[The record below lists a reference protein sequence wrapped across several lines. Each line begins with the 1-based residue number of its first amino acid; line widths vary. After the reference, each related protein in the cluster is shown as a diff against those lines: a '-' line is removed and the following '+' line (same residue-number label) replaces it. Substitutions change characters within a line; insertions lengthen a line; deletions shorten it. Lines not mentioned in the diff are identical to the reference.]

1 MPITLPDLDTKTYQ
15 DIVDEMLASI
25 PNYTDKWTNY
35 NVSDPGITILEMLCW
50 ITESTLYRIN
60 KIPDASYVSF
70 LRLLAGV
77 SGIDDID
84 RLLADPNLFRS
95 HRDILEFLLD
105 IETGNEKNIID
116 MKAAALKFLNSRYRA
131 VTKEDFRELAI
142 EATDSDLF
150 YASDLKDTAS
160 LLIKLRDAKD
170 PVSVFIYESFS
181 STMKGLLERF
191 DGSAPL
197 SPLLQQTLID
207 ELNRLIQSGYINKE
221 ESFSEVK
228 RSNRTK
234 VLMQKQE
241 LDGEALILL
250 NRSLLEDAYPDQL
263 ENMTNRAKVV
273 RAIVDQS
280 TREEKVRI
288 IIVSNRRDKDKY
300 KALIEQVKE
309 YLDPRRLIGTV
320 IEVSSPVYT
329 GVGIQI
335 KIELTSYE
343 KVEIIQENVSTRIL
357 NYLDPLTGGPKGSG
371 WPYGRPLTI
380 YEVVQVVE
388 DTNGVKRTVG
398 VVIDNDDD
406 LIIKAID
413 GLIDVSVEV
422 EVMEEVAAD
431 EFQK

>member
-1 MPITLPDLDTKTYQ
+1 MPITLPDLDTKSYQ
-15 DIVDEMLASI
+15 DIVDEMIASI

-35 NVSDPGITILEMLCW
+35 NVSDPGITILEMVCW
-50 ITESTLYRIN
+50 ITEATLYRIN
-60 KIPDASYVSF
+60 KIPDASYVNF

-95 HRDILEFLLD
+95 HRDILEFLLE
-105 IETGNEKNIID
+105 IETGNETNIID
-116 MKAAALKFLNSRYRA
+116 MKAAALTFLNSRYRA

-150 YASDLKDTAS
+150 YTGDLKDTVR
-160 LLIKLRDAKD
+160 LLVKLSDAKD
-170 PVSVFIYESFS
+170 HVSLFIYESFS

-191 DGSAPL
+191 DRSAPL

-221 ESFSEVK
+221 ESFSEVEL
-228 RSNRTK
+228 SDRTK

-241 LDGEALILL
+241 LHGEAHILL
-250 NRSLLEDAYPDQL
+250 NRMLLEDAYPDQL
-263 ENMTNRAKVV
+263 ENIANRAKVI

-280 TREEKVRI
+280 TKGEKVRI
-288 IIVSNRRDKDKY
+288 IIVSNRRDKY

-329 GVGIQI
+329 GVGIHV
-335 KIELTSYE
+335 KIEPTSYE
-343 KVEIIQENVSTRIL
+343 KVEIVRENVRTRIL
-357 NYLDPLTGGPKGSG
+357 NYLDPLTGGSKGSG
-371 WPYGRPLTI
+371 WPYGRPLII

-388 DTNGVKRTVG
+388 DTNGVKRTVS

-406 LIIKAID
+406 LRIKAID
-413 GLIDVSVEV
+413 GLVDISVEV
-422 EVMEEVAAD
+422 EVMEEVAGD

>member
-50 ITESTLYRIN
+50 ITEATLYRIN
-60 KIPDASYVSF
+60 KIPDASYVNF

-77 SGIDDID
+77 CGIDDIN

-95 HRDILEFLLD
+95 HRDILEFLRE

-116 MKAAALKFLNSRYRA
+116 MKAAALNFLNSRYRA

-142 EATDSDLF
+142 EAT
-150 YASDLKDTAS
+150 
-160 LLIKLRDAKD
+160 
-170 PVSVFIYESFS
+170 ES
-181 STMKGLLERF
+181 
-191 DGSAPL
+191 
-197 SPLLQQTLID
+197 
-207 ELNRLIQSGYINKE
+207 E
-221 ESFSEVK
+221 E
-228 RSNRTK
+228 
-234 VLMQKQE
+234 
-241 LDGEALILL
+241 
-250 NRSLLEDAYPDQL
+250 L
-263 ENMTNRAKVV
+263 ENITNRAKVE

-280 TREEKVRI
+280 IKEEKVRI
-288 IIVSNRRDKDKY
+288 IIVSNRRDKY
-300 KALIEQVKE
+300 KALIEQVEE

-320 IEVSSPVYT
+320 VEVASPVYT
-329 GVGIQI
+329 DVGIHV

-343 KVEIIQENVSTRIL
+343 KLEIIRENVRTGIL
-357 NYLDPLTGGPKGSG
+357 NYFDPLTGGSNGSG
-371 WPYGRPLTI
+371 WPYGRPLII

-388 DTNGVKRTVG
+388 DTNGVKRIVS

-406 LIIKAID
+406 LRIKAID

-422 EVMEEVAAD
+422 EVLEEGAGN
-431 EFQK
+431 EFSK

>member
-50 ITESTLYRIN
+50 IAEATLYRIN
-60 KIPDASYVSF
+60 KIPDASYVNF

-77 SGIDDID
+77 SGIDDIN

-95 HRDILEFLLD
+95 HRDILEFLLE

-116 MKAAALKFLNSRYRA
+116 MKATALKFLNSRYRA

-150 YASDLKDTAS
+150 YAGDLKDTAS

-170 PVSVFIYESFS
+170 HVSVFIYESFS
-181 STMKGLLERF
+181 STMKELLERF

-207 ELNRLIQSGYINKE
+207 ELNRLIQSGYIYE
-221 ESFSEVK
+221 EKSFLDVK
-228 RSNRTK
+228 RSNRKK
-234 VLMQKQE
+234 VLLQKQE
-241 LDGEALILL
+241 LHGEALILL
-250 NRSLLEDAYPDQL
+250 NRSLLEDAYPNQL
-263 ENMTNRAKVV
+263 ENMVNRAKVI

-288 IIVSNRRDKDKY
+288 IIVSNRRDKY

-357 NYLDPLTGGPKGSG
+357 NYLDPLTGGPKGNG

-388 DTNGVKRTVG
+388 DTNGVKRTVS

>member
-35 NVSDPGITILEMLCW
+35 NVSDPGITILEMVCW
-50 ITESTLYRIN
+50 ITEATLYRIN
-60 KIPDASYVSF
+60 KIPDASYVNF

-95 HRDILEFLLD
+95 HRDILEFLLE
-105 IETGNEKNIID
+105 IETGNETNIID
-116 MKAAALKFLNSRYRA
+116 MKAAALTFLNSRYRA

-142 EATDSDLF
+142 EATESDLF
-150 YASDLKDTAS
+150 YTGDLKDTVR
-160 LLIKLRDAKD
+160 LLVKLSDAKD
-170 PVSVFIYESFS
+170 HVSLFIYESFS

-191 DGSAPL
+191 DRSAPL
-197 SPLLQQTLID
+197 SPLLQQKLID

-228 RSNRTK
+228 LSDRTK

-241 LDGEALILL
+241 LHGEAHILL
-250 NRSLLEDAYPDQL
+250 NRMLLEDAYPDQL
-263 ENMTNRAKVV
+263 EKIANRAKVI

-280 TREEKVRI
+280 TKGEKVRI
-288 IIVSNRRDKDKY
+288 IIVSNRRDKY

-329 GVGIQI
+329 GVGIHV

-343 KVEIIQENVSTRIL
+343 KVEIVRENVRTRIL
-357 NYLDPLTGGPKGSG
+357 NYLDPLTGGSKGSG
-371 WPYGRPLTI
+371 WPYGRPLII

-388 DTNGVKRTVG
+388 DTNGVKRTVS

-406 LIIKAID
+406 LRIKAID

-422 EVMEEVAAD
+422 EVMEEVAGD

>member
-35 NVSDPGITILEMLCW
+35 NVSDPGITILEMVCW
-50 ITESTLYRIN
+50 ITEATLYRIN
-60 KIPDASYVSF
+60 KIPDASYVNF

-95 HRDILEFLLD
+95 HRDILEFLLE
-105 IETGNEKNIID
+105 IETGNETNIID
-116 MKAAALKFLNSRYRA
+116 MKAAALTFLNSRYRA

-150 YASDLKDTAS
+150 YTSDLKDTAR
-160 LLIKLRDAKD
+160 LLVKLSDAKD
-170 PVSVFIYESFS
+170 HVSLFIYESFS
-181 STMKGLLERF
+181 STMKGLLEKF
-191 DGSAPL
+191 DRSAPL

-228 RSNRTK
+228 LSDRTK

-241 LDGEALILL
+241 LHGEAHILL
-250 NRSLLEDAYPDQL
+250 NRMLLEDAYPDQL
-263 ENMTNRAKVV
+263 ENIANRAKVI

-280 TREEKVRI
+280 TKGEKVRI
-288 IIVSNRRDKDKY
+288 IIVSNRRDKY

-329 GVGIQI
+329 GVGIHV
-335 KIELTSYE
+335 KIEPTSYE
-343 KVEIIQENVSTRIL
+343 KVEIVRENVRTRIL
-357 NYLDPLTGGPKGSG
+357 NYLDPLTGGSKGSG
-371 WPYGRPLTI
+371 WPYGRPLI
-380 YEVVQVVE
+380 VYEVVQVVE
-388 DTNGVKRTVG
+388 DTNGVKRTVS

-406 LIIKAID
+406 LRIKAID
-413 GLIDVSVEV
+413 GLVDVSVEV
-422 EVMEEVAAD
+422 EVMEEVAGD

>member
-1 MPITLPDLDTKTYQ
+1 MPITLPDLDTKSYQ
-15 DIVDEMLASI
+15 DIVDEMIASI

-35 NVSDPGITILEMLCW
+35 NVSDPGITILEMVCW
-50 ITESTLYRIN
+50 ITEATLYRIN
-60 KIPDASYVSF
+60 KIPDASYVNF

-95 HRDILEFLLD
+95 HRDILEFLLE
-105 IETGNEKNIID
+105 IETGNETNIID
-116 MKAAALKFLNSRYRA
+116 MKAAALTFLNSRYRA

-150 YASDLKDTAS
+150 YTGDLKDTVR
-160 LLIKLRDAKD
+160 LLVKLSDAKD
-170 PVSVFIYESFS
+170 HVSLFIYESFS

-191 DGSAPL
+191 DRSAPL

-221 ESFSEVK
+221 ESFSEVEL
-228 RSNRTK
+228 SDRTK

-241 LDGEALILL
+241 LHGEAHILL
-250 NRSLLEDAYPDQL
+250 NRMLLEDAYPDQL
-263 ENMTNRAKVV
+263 ENIANRAKVI

-280 TREEKVRI
+280 TKGEKVRI
-288 IIVSNRRDKDKY
+288 IIVSNRRDKY

-329 GVGIQI
+329 VVGIHV
-335 KIELTSYE
+335 KIEPTSYE
-343 KVEIIQENVSTRIL
+343 KVEIVRENVRTGIL
-357 NYLDPLTGGPKGSG
+357 NYLDPLTGGSKGSG
-371 WPYGRPLTI
+371 WPYGRPLII

-388 DTNGVKRTVG
+388 DTNGVKRTVS

-406 LIIKAID
+406 LRIKAID
-413 GLIDVSVEV
+413 GLVDISVEV
-422 EVMEEVAAD
+422 EVMEEVAGD

>member
-1 MPITLPDLDTKTYQ
+1 MPITLPDLDTKSYQ
-15 DIVDEMLASI
+15 DIVDEMIASI
-25 PNYTDKWTNY
+25 PNYSDKWTNY
-35 NVSDPGITILEMLCW
+35 NVSDPGITILEMVCW
-50 ITESTLYRIN
+50 ITEATLYRIN
-60 KIPDASYVSF
+60 KIPDASYVNF

-95 HRDILEFLLD
+95 HRDILEFLLE
-105 IETGNEKNIID
+105 IETGNETNIID
-116 MKAAALKFLNSRYRA
+116 MKAAALTFLNSRYRA

-150 YASDLKDTAS
+150 YTGDLKDTVR
-160 LLIKLRDAKD
+160 LLVKLSDAKD
-170 PVSVFIYESFS
+170 HVSLFIYESFS

-191 DGSAPL
+191 DRSAPL

-207 ELNRLIQSGYINKE
+207 ELNKLIQSGYINKE
-221 ESFSEVK
+221 ESFSEVEL
-228 RSNRTK
+228 SDRTK

-241 LDGEALILL
+241 LHGEAHILL
-250 NRSLLEDAYPDQL
+250 NRMLLEDAYPDQL
-263 ENMTNRAKVV
+263 ENIANRAKVI

-280 TREEKVRI
+280 TKGEKVRI
-288 IIVSNRRDKDKY
+288 IIVSNRRDKY

-320 IEVSSPVYT
+320 IEVSSPDYT
-329 GVGIQI
+329 GVGIHV

-343 KVEIIQENVSTRIL
+343 KVEIVQENVRTRIL
-357 NYLDPLTGGPKGSG
+357 NYLDPLTGGSKGSG
-371 WPYGRPLTI
+371 WPYGRPLII

-388 DTNGVKRTVG
+388 DTNGVKRTVS

-406 LIIKAID
+406 LKKKTID

-422 EVMEEVAAD
+422 EVVEEVAGD

>member
-1 MPITLPDLDTKTYQ
+1 MPITLPDLDTKSYQ
-15 DIVDEMLASI
+15 DIVDEMIASI

-35 NVSDPGITILEMLCW
+35 NVSDPGITILEMVCW
-50 ITESTLYRIN
+50 ITEATLYRIN
-60 KIPDASYVSF
+60 KIPDASYVNF

-95 HRDILEFLLD
+95 HRDILEFLLE
-105 IETGNEKNIID
+105 IETGNETNIID
-116 MKAAALKFLNSRYRA
+116 MKAAALTFLNSRYRA

-150 YASDLKDTAS
+150 YTGDLKDTVR
-160 LLIKLRDAKD
+160 LLVKLSDAKD
-170 PVSVFIYESFS
+170 HVSLFIYESFS

-191 DGSAPL
+191 DRSAPL

-228 RSNRTK
+228 LSDRTK

-241 LDGEALILL
+241 LHGEAHILL
-250 NRSLLEDAYPDQL
+250 NRMLLEDAYPDQL
-263 ENMTNRAKVV
+263 ENIANRAKVI

-280 TREEKVRI
+280 TKGEKVRI
-288 IIVSNRRDKDKY
+288 IIVSNRRDKY

-329 GVGIQI
+329 GVGIHV

-343 KVEIIQENVSTRIL
+343 KVEIVQENVRTRIL
-357 NYLDPLTGGPKGSG
+357 NYLDPLTGGSKGSG
-371 WPYGRPLTI
+371 WPYGRPLII

-388 DTNGVKRTVG
+388 DTNGVKRTVS

-406 LIIKAID
+406 LKKKTID

-422 EVMEEVAAD
+422 EVVEEVAGD